1 MKPSRMMVPTR
12 ELPEVLSSVHACR
25 KQMMIACLV
34 RANLRCTARCAIYYY
49 YQFLCGMNNN
59 MGISRIHQCA
69 RCEHTELVINLL
81 RDEQNFRAQRTCNGQ
96 P

>member
-34 RANLRCTARCAIYYY
+34 RANLRRTARCAIYYY
-49 YQFLCGMNNN
+49 YQF
-59 MGISRIHQCA
+59 
-69 RCEHTELVINLL
+69 
-81 RDEQNFRAQRTCNGQ
+81 
-96 P
+96 